1 MTEATIKAFRVTV
14 RDLETGK
21 ILTDEITRAWSGM
34 TTRQYKRLKG
44 LTKES
49 LRDNMTTTELILNM
63 LVNAQT
69 MLHACDALNGMKR
82 DIVHHIAKNLG
93 KSLGLKPFTEED

>member
-1 MTEATIKAFRVTV
+1 MAEATIKAFRVTI

-21 ILTDEITRAWSGM
+21 ILIDEITPLAVFAI
-34 TTRQYKRLKG
+34 LKNANE
-44 LTKES
+44 KEDCFIQGIS
-49 LRDNMTTTELILNM
+49 KKAM
-63 LVNAQT
+63 VNTQT